1 MEQAQGPE
9 SGCKCSIG
17 SNTYFF
23 LCSTQESG
31 QEKRAGDGQKRSGV
45 VNAGWSMR

>member
-23 LCSTQESG
+23 LCSTRESG
-31 QEKRAGDGQKRSGV
+31 QEKRAVKYKVFAMG
-45 VNAGWSMR
+45 